1 MRLTPELLLQAYAV
15 GVFPMAESRKADS
28 LHWVAP
34 ERRGLLSLNQ
44 FHVPRRL
51 LRTFRSGKFFCTLN
65 HAPHEVI
72 HNCATAHGETWI
84 NREIEELYCG
94 LATRK
99 TVHSIEVWQ
108 NLEAD
113 TEATT
118 RSFVA
123 EGMHNSTKGFMRE
136 TIKSTNENTPSENTH
151 KESIH
156 KENSYKANSHKT
168 NSIRE
173 ITHNEITPKRN
184 IHREESMKEIIKAAN
199 KNTHN
204 ENTHKENT
212 NKESIHNKNSP
223 KENSYREESMK
234 EIIKAAN
241 ENIHSEN
248 TNKENT
254 NKENIHNK
262 NSPRENSHREESMK
276 EMIKAAKNRPTLVGG
291 LYGLSLGG
299 IFFGESMFSLAR
311 DASKVALVELVLRL
325 RHGRF
330 VLLDTQFLT
339 PHLAQFGTE
348 EVSREAYQEQLAK
361 ALTIS
366 ATLSSSFT
374 DQDRARL
381 LTEITPHD

>member
-1 MRLTPELLLQAYAV
+1 
-15 GVFPMAESRKADS
+15 MAESRKADS

-136 TIKSTNENTPSENTH
+136 TIKSTDENT
-151 KESIH
+151 
-156 KENSYKANSHKT
+156 
-168 NSIRE
+168 
-173 ITHNEITPKRN
+173 
-184 IHREESMKEIIKAAN
+184 
-199 KNTHN
+199 
-204 ENTHKENT
+204 
-212 NKESIHNKNSP
+212 
-223 KENSYREESMK
+223 
-234 EIIKAAN
+234 
-241 ENIHSEN
+241 HSEN
-248 TNKENT
+248 T
-254 NKENIHNK
+254 HNK

>member
-1 MRLTPELLLQAYAV
+1 
-15 GVFPMAESRKADS
+15 
-28 LHWVAP
+28 
-34 ERRGLLSLNQ
+34 
-44 FHVPRRL
+44 
-51 LRTFRSGKFFCTLN
+51 
-65 HAPHEVI
+65 
-72 HNCATAHGETWI
+72 
-84 NREIEELYCG
+84 
-94 LATRK
+94 
-99 TVHSIEVWQ
+99 
-108 NLEAD
+108 
-113 TEATT
+113 
-118 RSFVA
+118 
-123 EGMHNSTKGFMRE
+123 
-136 TIKSTNENTPSENTH
+136 
-151 KESIH
+151 
-156 KENSYKANSHKT
+156 
-168 NSIRE
+168 
-173 ITHNEITPKRN
+173 
-184 IHREESMKEIIKAAN
+184 MKETIKAAN
-199 KNTHN
+199 ENTHS

-212 NKESIHNKNSP
+212 NKENIHNKNSP
-223 KENSYREESMK
+223 RENSHREESMK
-234 EIIKAAN
+234 EMIKAAN
-241 ENIHSEN
+241 KNTHSEN
-248 TNKENT
+248 THKENT

>member
-118 RSFVA
+118 LSFVA

-136 TIKSTNENTPSENTH
+136 TIKSANENTH
-151 KESIH
+151 KES
-156 KENSYKANSHKT
+156 T
-168 NSIRE
+168 D
-173 ITHNEITPKRN
+173 
-184 IHREESMKEIIKAAN
+184 
-199 KNTHN
+199 
-204 ENTHKENT
+204 KENT
-212 NKESIHNKNSP
+212 NTKNTP
-223 KENSYREESMK
+223 RENSYREESMK

-241 ENIHSEN
+241 ENTHSENTHSEN

-254 NKENIHNK
+254 HNKNSPRENSHREKSMKEIIKAANKNTHKENTNKENTHNK

-276 EMIKAAKNRPTLVGG
+276 ETIKAAKNRPTLVGG

>member
-136 TIKSTNENTPSENTH
+136 TIKSTDENT
-151 KESIH
+151 
-156 KENSYKANSHKT
+156 
-168 NSIRE
+168 
-173 ITHNEITPKRN
+173 
-184 IHREESMKEIIKAAN
+184 
-199 KNTHN
+199 
-204 ENTHKENT
+204 
-212 NKESIHNKNSP
+212 
-223 KENSYREESMK
+223 
-234 EIIKAAN
+234 
-241 ENIHSEN
+241 HSEN
-248 TNKENT
+248 T
-254 NKENIHNK
+254 HNK